1 MYTALG
7 LTLVA
12 GVVSAE
18 TAVSAATETGH
29 APPPQPTNVPSAY
42 ARRTVR
48 YAQPGP
54 YGPQAA
60 DPYHQQ

>member
-1 MYTALG
+1 MYTTALG
-7 LTLVA
+7 IALVA
-12 GVVSAE
+12 GVVSA
-18 TAVSAATETGH
+18 ETGH

>member
-1 MYTALG
+1 MNKTLG

-12 GVVSAE
+12 SVVS
-18 TAVSAATETGH
+18 SQTETGH
-29 APPPQPTNVPSAY
+29 AAPPQPTEVPSAY
-42 ARRTVR
+42 ARQATR